1 MGGYA
6 DAYQALI
13 IQEVDL
19 VNQGSHLR
27 SFGRSRLFTLGS
39 LELGELAYEGGA
51 AGFMVLLV
59 EPYFVPSPER
69 IFQRKIMKTSTR
81 VSLQANAT
89 YDFLVCNARLV
100 FQEEIV
106 FEQGKIWRNPKIGFT
121 KVEKWRSGEWS

>member
-13 IQEVDL
+13 FQEVDL

-27 SFGRSRLFTLGS
+27 SFGRSRLFTPGS

-59 EPYFVPSPER
+59 EPYFVPSSER
-69 IFQRKIMKTSTR
+69 IF
-81 VSLQANAT
+81 
-89 YDFLVCNARLV
+89 
-100 FQEEIV
+100 
-106 FEQGKIWRNPKIGFT
+106 
-121 KVEKWRSGEWS
+121 